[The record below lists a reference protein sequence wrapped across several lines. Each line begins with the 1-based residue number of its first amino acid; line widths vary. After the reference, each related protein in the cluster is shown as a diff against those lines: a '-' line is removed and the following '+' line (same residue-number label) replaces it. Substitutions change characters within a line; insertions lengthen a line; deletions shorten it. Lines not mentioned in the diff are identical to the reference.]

1 MTDTVFAATD
11 NKITDFCRCEHQPQP
26 AHTPQ
31 QRFPSRSD
39 VCKLTASAPV
49 VLPRLCTYT
58 DSHLIKL
65 GFGREVKFR
74 GANGGVYMR
83 FKRALEPMQAYTVVT
98 RVLGWDEK
106 WLFVEH
112 LFEGRDGRVK
122 ACGLCKLVLCATARS
137 CSHPTHT

>member
-1 MTDTVFAATD
+1 
-11 NKITDFCRCEHQPQP
+11 
-26 AHTPQ
+26 
-31 QRFPSRSD
+31 
-39 VCKLTASAPV
+39 

-122 ACGLCKLVLCATARS
+122 ACGLCKLVLCATACSR
-137 CSHPTHT
+137 SHPTHAFVDRTHTRACRC